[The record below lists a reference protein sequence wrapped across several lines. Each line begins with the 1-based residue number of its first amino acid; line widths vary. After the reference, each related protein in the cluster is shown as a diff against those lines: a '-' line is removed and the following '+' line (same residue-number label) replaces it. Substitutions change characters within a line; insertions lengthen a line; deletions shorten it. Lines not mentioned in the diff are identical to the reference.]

1 MSNVQGINSYS
12 GPSAISNQ
20 APQATGSAQAA
31 KKVAESQDSVEISQM
46 ARFMNEIAMMPE
58 IRTEKVNAVREALA
72 NGTYDVEGNLSAALD
87 RLLEEHPI
95 E

>member
-1 MSNVQGINSYS
+1 MNNIQGINGYS
-12 GPSAISNQ
+12 GPNAITNQ
-20 APQATGSAQAA
+20 TPSVASGPQAA
-31 KKVAESQDSVEISQM
+31 KQVAESQDSVEISQI

-58 IRTEKVNAVREALA
+58 IRTEKVNAIREALA